1 MKNVENLPSKTG
13 NPSGRGR
20 GNFPPKRFSLMV
32 LLMCVVCNLFAQAPL
47 TYEQTVNSK
56 SPKQELQKKY
66 DAYTASDHHTY
77 AVGDDLVLGMPD
89 NQTYTFITSRRSMLG
104 CVKSEFSMAG
114 MSARWA
120 GSKAQIKKII
130 VVRSNHRGAVVKF
143 ICHLSGKGKV
153 VVQMENALAAGE
165 VVSQGS
171 NNTSK

>member
-1 MKNVENLPSKTG
+1 MPKVPNGPSRTG
-13 NPSGRGR
+13 NPSGGGR
-20 GNFPPKRFSLMV
+20 GNLPPKRFSLMM

-47 TYEQTVNSK
+47 TYEQTVKSK
-56 SPKQELQKKY
+56 NPKQELQKKY

-104 CVKSEFSMAG
+104 CVKSEFSIVG
-114 MSARWA
+114 MTARWA

-165 VVSQGS
+165 VVNQGS